1 VNKIRI
7 PYQKMKESTIYFDN
21 VVDEVTYYIGTS
33 AADNFA
39 VIDKGGPDDY
49 WFHASDCSSCHVV
62 VNVPEHADKRELK
75 TIIKKGALLCKQNTS
90 KLAKLQ
96 NVTVVYTKVKYIT
109 KTDVSG
115 CVTLKNEKTIT
126 C

>member
-1 VNKIRI
+1 
-7 PYQKMKESTIYFDN
+7 MKESTIYFDN

-62 VNVPEHADKRELK
+62 VNVPENVDKRELK

-96 NVTVVYTKVKYIT
+96 SVTVVYTKVKYIT

-115 CVTLKNEKTIT
+115 CVTMKNEKTIT

>member
-1 VNKIRI
+1 
-7 PYQKMKESTIYFDN
+7 MKESTIYFDN

-62 VNVPEHADKRELK
+62 VNVPEHVDKRELK

-96 NVTVVYTKVKYIT
+96 SVTVVYTKVKYIT

-115 CVTLKNEKTIT
+115 CVTMKNEKTIT